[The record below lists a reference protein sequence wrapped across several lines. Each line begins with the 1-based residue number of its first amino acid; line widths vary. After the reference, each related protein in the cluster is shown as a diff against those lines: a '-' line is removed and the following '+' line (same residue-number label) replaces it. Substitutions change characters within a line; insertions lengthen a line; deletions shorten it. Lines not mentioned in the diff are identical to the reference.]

1 MNDEIIMHFTV
12 LKFVLQLYIPQASE
26 GNNIKVVDLTVLLP
40 IYASIF
46 FMNGWKNKKM
56 ITHL

>member
-46 FMNGWKNKKM
+46 FMNG
-56 ITHL
+56 